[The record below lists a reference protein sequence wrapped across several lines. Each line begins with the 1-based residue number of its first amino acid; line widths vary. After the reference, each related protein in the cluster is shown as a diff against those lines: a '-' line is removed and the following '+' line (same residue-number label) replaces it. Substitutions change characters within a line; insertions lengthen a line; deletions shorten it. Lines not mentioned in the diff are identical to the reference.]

1 LRERLAESIKQEAN
15 HLRSVMANTSV
26 EEVKDKVGAFVHDLI
41 DCSSLDL
48 RADVELLDDESIEVT
63 FKGFDLPLLL
73 GHNAE
78 LLDAMQYITRRAFAR
93 EVAEGLQI
101 DFDAQGYRSQRR
113 HELELMALKAAD
125 RVKSSRVPFV
135 FDPMSAQDRRI
146 IHMAVVNDPGVRT
159 ESEGEGQMRRVKI
172 VPA

>member
-1 LRERLAESIKQEAN
+1 
-15 HLRSVMANTSV
+15 MANIKAEENKTNV
-26 EEVKDKVGAFVHDLI
+26 EQFVHGLI
-41 DCSSLDL
+41 DKSSLDL
-48 RADVELLDDESIEVT
+48 RSEVELLDDDSIGVT

-93 EVAEGLQI
+93 AVADGLQI
-101 DFDAQGYRSQRR
+101 DFDASGYRSQRR
-113 HELELMALKAAD
+113 VELELMARKAAD
-125 RVKSSRVPFV
+125 KVKSSKVSFI

-146 IHMAVVNDPGVRT
+146 IHMAVVDDPGVKT